1 MYKRIYNK
9 LFFIGLTVLLINL
22 TGCSSGSLTPRYGDK
37 YSKKRTTAYTNDS
50 TNVFGQN
57 DTMMVLDEFPD
68 SLLDYF
74 EYDDEEPYVSV
85 RLSKDSII
93 SFLNKTSN
101 TTNITE
107 RDKIIF
113 EVIKFLDTPYR
124 YGGTSPNGI
133 DCSAFTGAVFK
144 NSLHIDLPRS
154 SADQYTVGHKIGNQ
168 EDLKFGD
175 LVFFKTRR
183 RRSISHV
190 GIYLGNRLFAHASS
204 SQGVIVSSLD
214 ETYYKKRYVGAK
226 RVSEKISAK

>member
-1 MYKRIYNK
+1 M
-9 LFFIGLTVLLINL
+9 T
-22 TGCSSGSLTPRYGDK
+22 SSTS
-37 YSKKRTTAYTNDS
+37 DS
-50 TNVFGQN
+50 TGFLRQN
-57 DTMMVLDEFPD
+57 DTMMVLEEFPD
-68 SLLDYF
+68 SLLDF
-74 EYDDEEPYVSV
+74 FDDEDDEPYVSV
-85 RLSKDSII
+85 RVSKDSII

-144 NSLHIDLPRS
+144 NSLQIDLPRS
-154 SADQYTVGHKIGNQ
+154 SSDQFTVGRRISDQ
-168 EDLKFGD
+168 DDLKFGD
-175 LVFFKTRR
+175 LVFFQTRR

-190 GIYLGNRLFAHASS
+190 GIYLGNRFFAHASS

-226 RVSEKISAK
+226 RVSDKISAK

>member
-1 MYKRIYNK
+1 MNK
-9 LFFIGLTVLLINL
+9 SLHYRLIFFGITVLLINL

-37 YSKKRTTAYTNDS
+37 YSKKRATGYSNDS
-50 TNVFGQN
+50 TGFLRQN
-57 DTMMVLDEFPD
+57 DTMMVLEEFPD

-74 EYDDEEPYVSV
+74 DDDDEEPYVSV
-85 RLSKDSII
+85 RVSKDSII

-154 SADQYTVGHKIGNQ
+154 SSDQYTVGQKIGNQ

-175 LVFFKTRR
+175 LVFFQTRR

-190 GIYLGNRLFAHASS
+190 GIYIGNRLFAHASS